1 MSYLVKNFPI
11 FAIVTLPRIAYNGYV
26 RREDETMNVTVYSFF
41 EVGNH
46 YEYVKD
52 NEITV
57 LSAEMMDCMV
67 TQYKVCG
74 YMVDH
79 LDGIICVSIVN
90 NAIENFSKKIAKKG
104 WQTVRDMIIYSHGE
118 ARKKGRITMNENW
131 YENPELHEEDVE
143 ELEELLAIWLY
154 AEA

>member
-1 MSYLVKNFPI
+1 LRSKAFVCNIIDRPASYLASSGLEVKILRVKVKDSQTRRPVARMSYLVKNFPI

-26 RREDETMNVTVYSFF
+26 RREDETMNVTVRSFF
-41 EVGNH
+41 EVGDH

-57 LSAEMMDCMV
+57 LSVEMMGCMV
-67 TQYKVCG
+67 TQYEICG

-79 LDGIICVSIVN
+79 FDGIICVSIVN

-104 WQTVRDMIIYSHGE
+104 
-118 ARKKGRITMNENW
+118 
-131 YENPELHEEDVE
+131 
-143 ELEELLAIWLY
+143 
-154 AEA
+154 